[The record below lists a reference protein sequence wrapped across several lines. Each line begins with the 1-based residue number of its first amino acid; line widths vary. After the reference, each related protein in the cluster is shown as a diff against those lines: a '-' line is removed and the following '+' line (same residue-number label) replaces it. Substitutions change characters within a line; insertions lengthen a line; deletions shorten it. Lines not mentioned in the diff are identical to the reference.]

1 MVFPDSFTPLPSLAG
16 GVLIGLAAAMMLL
29 LQGRIAGVSGILAGV
44 LRMERSELPWRL
56 AFLAGMFA
64 AGFFAHLVAPGAFEF
79 ALDVGPVSVA
89 MAGLLVG
96 FGTRLGSGCTSG
108 HGVCGI
114 GRASP
119 RSLVATLVF
128 MATGMLT
135 VYAVNTMFAGAL

>member
-1 MVFPDSFTPLPSLAG
+1 MMFPDSFTPTASLAG

-44 LRMERSELPWRL
+44 LCMEKSELPWRL
-56 AFLAGMFA
+56 AFLAGMFT
-64 AGFFAHLVAPGAFEF
+64 AGFFAYSVAPGAFEF
-79 ALDVGPVSVA
+79 SLNVSGTSVA
-89 MAGLLVG
+89 VAGLLVG

-135 VYAVNTMFAGAL
+135 VYVVNMIYGGAL